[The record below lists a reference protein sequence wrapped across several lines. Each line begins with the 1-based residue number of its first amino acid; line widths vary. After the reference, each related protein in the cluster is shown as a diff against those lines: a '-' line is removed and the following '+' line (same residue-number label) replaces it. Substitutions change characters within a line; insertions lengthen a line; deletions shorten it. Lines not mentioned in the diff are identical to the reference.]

1 MIYGVANEE
10 QNMKNTWI
18 LPAGALLV
26 GAIGG
31 FISGKSAGTDASN
44 TREQGEFTTRAGNR
58 GSSETAE
65 TGRRGSRATSVE
77 EIYRKPGN
85 SSRIQALI
93 AFYSGLSADQ
103 LREEAEKLDGLPL
116 AERITASFLLF
127 GRWAEVDPTSAMEYS
142 NSMGFAGAFVRPT
155 ILQSWASVDPANA
168 AKYYT
173 ENPGEFAM
181 MGMMG
186 GGRGGMGGQGAAS
199 IIAGEWARQDPDAA
213 LAWANSLKQ
222 GKGSAVSS
230 VLAEVAKTDAK
241 KATEMLGSLDPAE
254 RSEAYAAVANKYG
267 AQNFDEA
274 ESWIRTLP
282 PDQQDAARSE
292 ALRGLAST
300 DINRAVAEAS
310 AMQPGEAKERLIPDL
325 VGILAKNDPAA
336 AAKLAA
342 SQESEQVQRESMRE
356 LIPAWT
362 SQDAAAALSHIKS
375 QPAGP
380 VYDSAMSSY
389 VMSNSNGNP
398 AELIADAQ
406 TIGDEGDRN
415 RALGV
420 TAMRWMQT
428 DSEGAKAAIQ
438 TMDISDEM
446 KERLVEGRPFWGG
459 RGGRGRD

>member
-1 MIYGVANEE
+1 MDKF
-10 QNMKNTWI
+10 MKNTWI
-18 LPAGALLV
+18 LSAAALLV

-31 FISGKSAGTDASN
+31 FISGKN
-44 TREQGEFTTRAGNR
+44 TGSGAANGAEQAEARTRAGNR
-58 GSSETAE
+58 GSSETADADRKR
-65 TGRRGSRATSVE
+65 TRATSVE

-93 AFYSGLSADQ
+93 SFYSGLSAEQ
-103 LREEAEKLDGLPL
+103 LREEAGKLDGLPL
-116 AERITASFLLF
+116 AERLTASFLLF
-127 GRWAEVDPTSAMEYS
+127 GRWAEVDPTAAMEYS

-173 ENPGEFAM
+173 DNPGEFAM

-186 GGRGGMGGQGAAS
+186 GGGRGMGGGQGAAS
-199 IIAGEWARQDPDAA
+199 IIAGEWARQDPDGAM
-213 LAWANSLKQ
+213 AWANSLKQ
-222 GKGSAVSS
+222 GKGSAVAS

-241 KATEMLGSLDPAE
+241 KATQMLAGLDPAE
-254 RSEAYAAVANKYG
+254 REEAYGAVANKYG

-282 PDQQDAARSE
+282 ADQQDAARSE
-292 ALRGLAST
+292 ALRGLASA

-310 AMQPGEAKERLIPDL
+310 AMQPGDSKDRLIPDL

-342 SQESEQVQRESMRE
+342 SQESERVQRESMRA
-356 LIPAWT
+356 LIPTWT
-362 SQDAAAALSHIKS
+362 AQDSAAALSHIKS

-380 VYDSAMSSY
+380 VYDSAMASY

-398 AELIADAQ
+398 ADLIANAQ
-406 TIGDEGDRN
+406 TIGNDGDRN
-415 RALGV
+415 RALGI

-428 DSEGAKAAIQ
+428 DSEGAKSAIQ
-438 TMDISDEM
+438 AMDIPDEM
-446 KERLVEGRPFWGG
+446 KERLTEGRSFWGG
-459 RGGRGRD
+459 RGRD

>member
-1 MIYGVANEE
+1 
-10 QNMKNTWI
+10 MKNTWI
-18 LPAGALLV
+18 LSAAALFV

-31 FISGKSAGTDASN
+31 FISGKNTGASES
-44 TREQGEFTTRAGNR
+44 TTEEQAEARTRA
-58 GSSETAE
+58 SSRSSDATEA
-65 TGRRGSRATSVE
+65 GRRGTRATSVE

-93 AFYSGLSADQ
+93 SFYSGLSADQ
-103 LREEAEKLDGLPL
+103 LRAEAEKLDSLPL

-127 GRWAEVDPTSAMEYS
+127 GRWAEVDPTAAMEFS

-186 GGRGGMGGQGAAS
+186 GGGPGRMGGQGAAS
-199 IIAGEWARQDPDAA
+199 IIAGEWARQDPDGA

-222 GKGSAVSS
+222 GKGAAISS
-230 VLAEVAKTDAK
+230 VLSEVAKTDAK
-241 KATEMLGSLDPAE
+241 KATEMLAGLDPSE
-254 RSEAYAAVANKYG
+254 RSDAYGAVAKQYG

-282 PDQQDAARSE
+282 ADQQDAARAE
-292 ALRGLAST
+292 ALLGLADT
-300 DINRAVAEAS
+300 NIARAVSEVS
-310 AMQPGEAKERLIPDL
+310 AMQAGDSKNRLIPDL
-325 VGILAKNDPAA
+325 VSILAKTDPVA
-336 AAKLAA
+336 AAKLAS
-342 SQESEQVQRESMRE
+342 SQESLSVQRESMRE
-356 LIPAWT
+356 LMPTWT
-362 SQDAAAALSHIKS
+362 AQDPVAALSHITS

-380 VYDSAMSSY
+380 VYDSAMASY
-389 VMSNSNGNP
+389 VMSYSKGDP
-398 AELIADAQ
+398 AELIANAQ

-415 RALGV
+415 RALGI

-428 DSEGAKAAIQ
+428 DSEAAKTAIQ
-438 TMDISDEM
+438 AMDISDEM
-446 KERLVEGRPFWGG
+446 KERLTDGRPFWGG
-459 RGGRGRD
+459 RRGRD